1 MAVETIVDTRLDNQL
16 DDERAACNDAITKA
30 VNASTTAIIA
40 HRKGK
45 IDAAMTAEAAQ
56 RSTETQAKIG
66 EAATRELA
74 GLQSWVPVMRVVTRG
89 AKKIL
94 HVSDWSGGTGRK
106 PGTGYIGQNGIATSA
121 AQAADIRGAV

>member
-1 MAVETIVDTRLDNQL
+1 
-16 DDERAACNDAITKA
+16 
-30 VNASTTAIIA
+30 
-40 HRKGK
+40 
-45 IDAAMTAEAAQ
+45 
-56 RSTETQAKIG
+56 
-66 EAATRELA
+66 
-74 GLQSWVPVMRVVTRG
+74 MRVVTRG